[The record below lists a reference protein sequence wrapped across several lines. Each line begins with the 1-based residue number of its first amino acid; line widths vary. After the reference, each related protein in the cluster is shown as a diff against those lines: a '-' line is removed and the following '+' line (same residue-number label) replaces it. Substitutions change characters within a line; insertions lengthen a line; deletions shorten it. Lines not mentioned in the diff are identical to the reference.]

1 MEAWHWYNKYFSLF
15 VGFQVI
21 VLVTKNNFSGMPTLL
36 TIHSHAPYC
45 VHWKCYKICKKAN
58 RYLDLNGHQKMTWW
72 SYYNHLKLLQSFKTN
87 LSTCILSVLSVLH
100 VGLAKLSLA
109 TFLKSIIAT
118 LSSEASNEDNV
129 AIIDFKKV
137 ARESNIGS
145 ADLSNLY
152 QLLIHILRTWNV

>member
-1 MEAWHWYNKYFSLF
+1 M
-15 VGFQVI
+15 
-21 VLVTKNNFSGMPTLL
+21 
-36 TIHSHAPYC
+36 
-45 VHWKCYKICKKAN
+45 
-58 RYLDLNGHQKMTWW
+58 
-72 SYYNHLKLLQSFKTN
+72 
-87 LSTCILSVLSVLH
+87 SVLH

-152 QLLIHILRTWNV
+152 QLLIHILRKLKCLAEDDVEMLKGELLQKMSEYDSPKDEDEPQNIGDRDNFGYSFRSRGSPKHITHR